1 MSRVALQ
8 ASGLIKGFKSGRS
21 KVEVLKSVDFQASH
35 GELSLIMGPSGSG
48 KSTLMACM
56 SGLLRP
62 DDGRVAALG
71 QDLWKLPERKI
82 DRFRL
87 DHCGFV
93 FQGFNLFPAL
103 TALQQVQV
111 VLKYQGVPRAQA
123 RERAMRSLAEV
134 GMKPRVNQH
143 PSELSGGEKQRV
155 AIARCLAKAPQL
167 IFADEPTSA
176 LDGENGAVVMRL
188 LHRAAKEMGAA
199 VICVTHDI
207 RLEVYADRVIH
218 LEDGRIL
225 EAGAAAPSA
234 KAIPEAL
241 NTHVP

>member
-1 MSRVALQ
+1 MSRLALD
-8 ASGLIKGFKSGRS
+8 ARGLVKSFKSGRS
-21 KVEVLKSVDFQASH
+21 KVDVLKAVDFHAAH
-35 GELSLIMGPSGSG
+35 GEVSLVMGPSGSG
-48 KSTLMACM
+48 KSTLLACM

-62 DDGRVAALG
+62 DLG
-71 QDLWKLPERKI
+71 QVTGLGQNLWSLGATKI

-87 DHCGFV
+87 DHCGFI

-111 VLKYQGVPRAQA
+111 VLKYQGVPKDQA
-123 RERAMRSLAEV
+123 RERAIRALGEV
-134 GMKPRVNQH
+134 GMKPRMHQR

-188 LHRAAKEMGAA
+188 LHHAAKEKGAA

-207 RLEVYADRVIH
+207 RLEIYADRVIH
-218 LEDGRIL
+218 LEDGVIVD
-225 EAGAAAPSA
+225 APQTPPGGVGAHP
-234 KAIPEAL
+234 AL
-241 NTHVP
+241 QGA